1 MSNQN
6 ERYRI
11 LAAGEIIQQG
21 DEADASVDPWKD
33 PIRWVPVNPQSVGR
47 PAPDPAYPSHTI
59 YRRFLK

>member
-1 MSNQN
+1 MNNQN

-21 DEADASVDPWKD
+21 DESDSAVNPMHDPA
-33 PIRWVPVNPQSVGR
+33 RWVPVNPHSIGK

-59 YRRFLK
+59 YRRPIQ